1 MPELYIGNVSKQI
14 QTFCYRSPERPGV
27 IAQTIPIGGQIRISP
42 DGRHVD
48 LAPPDIDAILDQHRA
63 YGIVDIN
70 DIDSKQS
77 PFSGLC
83 YSIGKPLTP
92 ERLRK
97 AMFKKEEALKAF
109 GQKLR
114 QEAALA
120 TNLQME
126 EASGG
131 RLRELEMSFEEQEPG
146 GGYADNAD
154 HSSEGILV
162 TKSAQPGTP
171 TPINMAGRA
180 RR

>member
-1 MPELYIGNVSKQI
+1 MPELYVGNVSKQI

-42 DGRHVD
+42 DGRHTD
-48 LAPPDIDAILDQHRA
+48 LATPEIDAILDQHRA
-63 YGIVDIN
+63 YGLIDIN
-70 DIDSKQS
+70 EIDSKQS
-77 PFSGLC
+77 PFNGLC

-92 ERLRK
+92 EKMRK
-97 AMFKKEEALKAF
+97 AMLKKEEALKAF

-120 TNLQME
+120 VNAQIDE
-126 EASGG
+126 SSGG
-131 RLRELEMSFEEQEPG
+131 RLRELEMSFEEKEPS

-154 HSSEGILV
+154 HASEGILV
-162 TKSAQPGTP
+162 TKSAQPGAP
-171 TPINMAGRA
+171 TPINMAGR